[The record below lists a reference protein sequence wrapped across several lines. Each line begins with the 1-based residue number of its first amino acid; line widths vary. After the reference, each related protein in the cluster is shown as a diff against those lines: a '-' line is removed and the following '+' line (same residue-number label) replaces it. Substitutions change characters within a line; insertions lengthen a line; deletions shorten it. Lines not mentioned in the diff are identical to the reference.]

1 MKDFLLSCE
10 AAADLTTELQKRFD
24 VNIIP
29 MKYFVGD
36 EEYVTNEKN
45 SLTMDE
51 ICEKMKQG
59 LVTKT
64 TQPNAYEFENYF
76 EDLLKQGK
84 DVVHLSFSSAM
95 SGTFQTAKN
104 VAEELNKKHSNK
116 IVVIDTLCQSSGV
129 ALLIAILCKEL
140 ERKKMSIIEVEKF
153 IENIKKNI
161 NHFFIV
167 DTLTYLA
174 RGGRI
179 SKVKAVIGNIVSIK
193 PVLYLTPE
201 GYISTAQNVIGRKK
215 SLQTLLDKFK
225 KYYNGRSDIVFISES
240 LAKQEAEYLKTEL
253 LKVEP
258 KLEIIINS
266 LGPVIVSHSGP
277 GVVALYFTA
286 DGREK

>member
-1 MKDFLLSCE
+1 MKDSLLSCE

-51 ICEKMKQG
+51 ICKKMKRD

-253 LKVEP
+253 LKMEP